1 MLPPEPSL
9 IDRARAGT
17 LPDCLAA
24 RELATLA
31 AFDTDPETLPDDVRW
46 EREKFGHLGRD
57 PVREGWE
64 RRIEYACHSRAL
76 AFSQAVP
83 EAPFFIERAA
93 FRAWLSDRG
102 IEPGEHIR
110 AWLRPLEQAEAAH
123 QEDAAPKRETQAGR
137 VEGALKECERRAA
150 KHGAPFDRSNM
161 PGTKAEFLDLLH
173 ALDVELR
180 SIKTVDS
187 LDRYLSK
194 AGCKWPLD
202 ASAQPSAAPLYA
214 RLFPEAR
221 IRPPGAVSPQRRKA

>member
-9 IDRARAGT
+9 IDRARAG
-17 LPDCLAA
+17 
-24 RELATLA
+24 
-31 AFDTDPETLPDDVRW
+31 TLPDDVRW

-110 AWLRPLEQAEAAH
+110 AWLRPLEHAEEVH
-123 QEDAAPKRETQAGR
+123 QEEEHDAQSRHPAEQARSDDIRIEIDVVVDQLEKKRERVTAASVMRLLRGRAGTKGSCITDTSPDGVLWER
-137 VEGALKECERRAA
+137 GSSGEVEKLTMEALKKR
-150 KHGAPFDRSNM
+150 
-161 PGTKAEFLDLLH
+161 
-173 ALDVELR
+173 
-180 SIKTVDS
+180 
-187 LDRYLSK
+187 LDRM
-194 AGCKWPLD
+194 
-202 ASAQPSAAPLYA
+202 
-214 RLFPEAR
+214 
-221 IRPPGAVSPQRRKA
+221 RRGR